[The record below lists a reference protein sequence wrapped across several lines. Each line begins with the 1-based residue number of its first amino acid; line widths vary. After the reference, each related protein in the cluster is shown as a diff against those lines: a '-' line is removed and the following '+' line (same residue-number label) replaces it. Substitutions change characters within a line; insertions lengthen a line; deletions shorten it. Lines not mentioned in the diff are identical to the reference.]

1 MIITKLFSVNISR
14 KMSIFFLLN
23 FDKITNYELK
33 STKSYLNKV
42 VFKYLTQISTKKINQ
57 L

>member
-1 MIITKLFSVNISR
+1 MIITKLLSVNLNR